1 MTDHLAKRPMARPAS
16 PADLP
21 AKTERSI
28 EIKQSADE
36 SDGEGLARN
45 LLEPQIRHGAT
56 ASAFASAV
64 LTNSVEK
71 PDIADYIP
79 VFEKQIE
86 KAASGNL
93 TMASQLLASQ
103 AITLDSMFTE
113 LGRRA
118 AMNLGEYP
126 QAAERYAKLAFKA
139 QTNCRTTLEALAKMH
154 QPREQ
159 TVRHVQVSEGGQAVI
174 ADEFHHHAKGASEK

>member
-1 MTDHLAKRPMARPAS
+1 MTGNTTQDDLPSKTKRPV
-16 PADLP
+16 
-21 AKTERSI
+21 
-28 EIKQSADE
+28 EIKQYKHETS
-36 SDGEGLARN
+36 GEGMARN
-45 LLEPQIRHGAT
+45 LLEPEIRHGAT
-56 ASAFASAV
+56 TSAFASAV
-64 LTNSVEK
+64 LGNGAEK

-79 VFEKQIE
+79 AFEKEIA
-86 KAASGNL
+86 KAAEGDL
-93 TMASQLLASQ
+93 KIASRLLASQ

-126 QAAERYAKLAFKA
+126 QAADRYAKLAFKA
-139 QTNCRTTLEALAKMH
+139 QSNCRTTLEALAKLH

-174 ADEFHHHAKGASEK
+174 ADEFHHHAKGASGK